1 MAVIKAERVRKGAKG
16 RWLERDVRRSAAKS
30 PPDKAASV
38 NERSIAEGVRSR
50 SASGKSNLKSPPPI
64 PRKTARTPQISAR
77 SITSISEIALNL
89 GFPMESI
96 TQSSSQVKKTK
107 VMRFGKRKERM
118 SCTERMSAKTAAP
131 TSSIVN
137 QSTRRE

>member
-1 MAVIKAERVRKGAKG
+1 MAVIKAERVRNGAKG
-16 RWLERDVRRSAAKS
+16 RWLEREIRRSAAKR

-38 NERSIAEGVRSR
+38 SEMSIAEGVRRR

-77 SITSISEIALNL
+77 STTSINEIGLNP
-89 GFPMESI
+89 GFRKERV
-96 TQSSSQVKKTK
+96 TQSISQVKKTK